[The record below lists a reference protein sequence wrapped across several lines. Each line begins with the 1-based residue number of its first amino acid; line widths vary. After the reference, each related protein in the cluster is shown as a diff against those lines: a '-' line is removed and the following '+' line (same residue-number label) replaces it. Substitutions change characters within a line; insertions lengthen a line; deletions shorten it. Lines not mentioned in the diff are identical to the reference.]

1 MKNKII
7 LVTGASRGIG
17 RAIAKLLA
25 ENNYTVIANYNKSF
39 NEAKSLQDE
48 LNEKN
53 IKIDIFKADVSK
65 RDEVKELINFVLSKY
80 GRIDVLINNAGIAQ
94 EKLFQDITDEDW
106 NNVINVNLYSVFCVT
121 QEVIQSM
128 INNKSGLIISI
139 SSIYSISGGSLACAY
154 SASKA
159 GIDGITK
166 SLAKELGPSNIRVN
180 SIAPG
185 VIDTDMNKYLTKEDI
200 SEIKNQSSLQ
210 KIGNGIDI
218 ARCILWLV
226 EDEFTT
232 GQIIS
237 IDGGWR
243 AT

>member
-1 MKNKII
+1 MNNKII

-48 LNEKN
+48 LNKKN

-94 EKLFQDITDEDW
+94 EKLFQDISDEDW

-121 QEVIQSM
+121 QEVVQSM
-128 INNKSGLIISI
+128 INNKSGLIINI
-139 SSIYSISGGSLACAY
+139 SSIYSVSGGSLACAY
-154 SASKA
+154 SASKS